1 MLDEKEVSFSVVV
14 PAFNE
19 DGSLESIL
27 QRTHSVLRSLG
38 NPYELIVVDDGST
51 DRTAAIALSC
61 GAKLVSNGE
70 NLGKGSALRKG
81 FHQASGQVIVTL
93 DGDGENKPEEIPRLL
108 DAIMSQNDR
117 VDVVIGSRF
126 AEKTGSRCVS
136 GLHFV
141 GNSIINVTMALLLGM
156 RLTDSQSGFR
166 ALKRDVLKDLTL
178 KSEGYEIE
186 AEMTARMLKKG
197 RVIKEVPI
205 TYTQRSTGV
214 SKVVTFKDG
223 FKILRTI
230 IQVFLTE

>member
-1 MLDEKEVSFSVVV
+1 
-14 PAFNE
+14 
-19 DGSLESIL
+19 
-27 QRTHSVLRSLG
+27 
-38 NPYELIVVDDGST
+38 
-51 DRTAAIALSC
+51 
-61 GAKLVSNGE
+61 
-70 NLGKGSALRKG
+70 
-81 FHQASGQVIVTL
+81 
-93 DGDGENKPEEIPRLL
+93 
-108 DAIMSQNDR
+108 
-117 VDVVIGSRF
+117 
-126 AEKTGSRCVS
+126 
-136 GLHFV
+136 
-141 GNSIINVTMALLLGM
+141 M

>member
-1 MLDEKEVSFSVVV
+1 MSAPAVSVII

-19 DGSLESIL
+19 DGSLEAIL
-27 QRTHSVLRSLG
+27 QRTQSVLRSLG
-38 NPYELIVVDDGST
+38 KHYELIVVDDGST
-51 DRTAAIALSC
+51 DSTAAITLSC

-70 NLGKGSALRKG
+70 NLGKGFALRKG

-93 DGDGENKPEEIPRLL
+93 DADGENKPEEIPLLL
-108 DAIMSQNDR
+108 DPIMSQNDP

-136 GLHFV
+136 WLHFV
-141 GNSIINVTMALLLGM
+141 GNSIINATMALLLGT

-166 ALKRDVLKDLTL
+166 ALKRDVLKDLAL

-186 AEMTARMLKKG
+186 AEMTARMLKRG
-197 RVIKEVPI
+197 RVIREVPI
-205 TYTQRSTGV
+205 TYTQRTTGV

-230 IQVFLTE
+230 IQVLLTE